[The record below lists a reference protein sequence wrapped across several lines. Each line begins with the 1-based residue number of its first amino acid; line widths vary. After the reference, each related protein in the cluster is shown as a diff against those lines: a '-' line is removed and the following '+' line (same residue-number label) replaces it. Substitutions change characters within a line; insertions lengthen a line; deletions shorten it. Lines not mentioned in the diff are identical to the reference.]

1 MQHIAP
7 KAQTALQRRPLGL
20 ITLACTLGI
29 TAGCTTKQQA
39 PLEITNKSTEPI
51 RVIARVPYT
60 QFVSIPL
67 GYPHVKGPYAEQH
80 RATIKPSQA
89 LWVGQQPKPGQ
100 VHDGRFYRSVEVA
113 IEQQDENWL
122 FVSFN
127 SPPARAFRL
136 TIDRNSEGVPTV
148 VWAEPGEIYQQILS
162 FDDATKRLKR
172 DSYPTLGHEFQN
184 HSQ

>member
-1 MQHIAP
+1 MKQNTTAP
-7 KAQTALQRRPLGL
+7 TPKPRHSVGL

-29 TAGCTTKQQA
+29 SLSFTAGCITKQQA
-39 PLEITNKSTEPI
+39 PLEITNKSAEPI

-80 RATIKPSQA
+80 RTTIKPSQS
-89 LWVGQQPKPGQ
+89 LWIGRQPDPGQ
-100 VHDGRFYRSVEVA
+100 VHEGPQFRSVEIA
-113 IEQQDENWL
+113 IEQQDNNWL

-136 TIDRNSEGVPTV
+136 TIDRNNEGQPTIV
-148 VWAEPGEIYQQILS
+148 SAEPGEIHQQILS
-162 FDDATKRLKR
+162 FDDATNRLKR
-172 DSYPTLGHEFQN
+172 DFKPH
-184 HSQ
+184 